1 MTSEYVPSE
10 PIRVNFHIKRIA
22 GAQGI
27 SSVIQAVQDY
37 LGSWSKERIA
47 NLQKM
52 DGGWGP
58 FDRRQRPIKVSGA
71 GAVRCT
77 RDAIHRHC
85 IALHE
90 AGMPLTPELVELNEF
105 FRVTGELIDGYRESA
120 RQDWQPED
128 RTPPTPKYG
137 DTLVN
142 W

>member
-1 MTSEYVPSE
+1 
-10 PIRVNFHIKRIA
+10 VNFHIKRMV

-37 LGSWSKERIA
+37 LGSWSQERIA

-58 FDRRQRPIKVSGA
+58 FDARRRPVKVSGA

-77 RDAIHRHC
+77 RDAIRRHC
-85 IALHE
+85 IALRE
-90 AGMPLTPELVELNEF
+90 AGMPPTVELVELNEF
-105 FRVTGELIDGYRESA
+105 FRVAGELIDGYREA
-120 RQDWQPED
+120 PQQEWQPE
-128 RTPPTPKYG
+128 RLTPPTPKYG
-137 DTLVN
+137 DTFVN